1 MNLSRMTARPART
14 IPPGPLRSPATD
26 TGLQQRRYR
35 SLWQTADGQQRET
48 EQTAPALPLFDA
60 AHSAFSRG
68 TLITTLQGPVAV
80 EDLLPGD
87 AVVTAAHG
95 ALPVLWIGSMTL
107 TPDANGPRPGR
118 LTRIMAD
125 AFGMGRPMLDFMAGP
140 GARILTRPRNLR
152 AVSGSDQVLTPSHA
166 LADGQHAFTITP
178 PCPVTLYHLCLR
190 RHSVITAN
198 GLEVESFHPGAN
210 FERQLGQN
218 MLIRFLSFFPHIRE
232 PHQFGPVCHLRLPL
246 DAPDTLEVA

>member
-1 MNLSRMTARPART
+1 MNISRVTAHPAHT
-14 IPPGPLRSPATD
+14 ILPRASHDPSQEGGLR
-26 TGLQQRRYR
+26 QRKYQ

-48 EQTAPALPLFDA
+48 EQSAPALPLFDA
-60 AHSAFSRG
+60 AHSAFARG
-68 TLITTLQGPVAV
+68 TLINTLQGPVAV

-87 AVVTAAHG
+87 AVMTAAHG

-107 TPDANGPRPGR
+107 SPDPNGPACAR
-118 LTRIMAD
+118 LTRIMSD
-125 AFGMGRPMLDFMAGP
+125 AFGMGRPMMDFMAGP

-152 AVSGSDQVLTPSHA
+152 GVSGSDQVLTPAHA

>member
-1 MNLSRMTARPART
+1 MSLTRVIPQPARS
-14 IPPGPLRSPATD
+14 ILPGAVPDSSRESGLR
-26 TGLQQRRYR
+26 QRRYR

-48 EQTAPALPLFDA
+48 EQSAPALPLFDA

-87 AVVTAAHG
+87 AVMTAAHG

-107 TPDANGPRPGR
+107 TPDPDGPRLSR
-118 LTRIMAD
+118 MTRIMAD

-152 AVSGSDQVLTPSHA
+152 GVSGSDQVLTPAHA
-166 LADGQHAFTITP
+166 LADGQHAFTVTP